1 MTTRQRHRVVTME
14 GLIMPT
20 KIRKRGCSSSSSSSS
35 RIQNYRLNK
44 RVILVGKSR
53 AGLGIGLG
61 GSRSNTPVPTWR
73 TTHLKSAI
81 DSPKYSQSGKSTQP
95 VSARRLAATLWEMN
109 EMPSPKMSE
118 SNLELMKQQQKK
130 KGSKMVLKRE
140 KMQFGWG
147 LHSGSCLVSGS
158 LPPHLS
164 DPSNSPTVSEK
175 MDRSGTGGRLRTPS
189 ISQRVRSAQ
198 QNAAV
203 FDSISN
209 ASFMEIETRSRAPT
223 SSGSVSGGRNRLKD
237 ISNALTTSKELL
249 KIINRIWAHA
259 DQPSSS
265 ASVISALHAELER
278 ARLQVNQLIQ
288 ETHSDKNEIN
298 YLLKCFAEEKASW
311 KNKEHEAIEAA
322 IGSIAGEL
330 EVETKLRRRL
340 ESLNK
345 KLGKELVEMKSS
357 FMQAVKELESEKR
370 AREITEQVCDE
381 LARNIDEDRVEVEKL
396 KSESVKAHQE
406 AEKER
411 EMLALADKLLEE
423 RAQVKL
429 SDAKHQVAEKH
440 SAISKLR
447 KQLEVFLGTKRDE
460 DEGRATNLSQ
470 SNISSNQKEQED
482 DDAIDDT
489 KEDSVE
495 SDLHSIELNM
505 NHNNRGYK
513 LAYTSVVGHESRKL
527 PIDEIKARNS
537 VSGQVS
543 RRSTSLQRSVSD
555 GVEWDI
561 QGACHRNAADGQER
575 VHEIEKEA
583 QRRSYLEEM
592 QQRYNKPVKGLKDHV
607 LLSSRLSSARDYH
620 SPTQQREQS
629 RPLRDP
635 LGTVHERHSAILA
648 MGSKSRTTD
657 VKGEDQSTWRSIW

>member
-1 MTTRQRHRVVTME
+1 MTSRQRHRVVTME

-35 RIQNYRLNK
+35 RIHNYRLNK
-44 RVILVGKSR
+44 RAILVGKTR

-61 GSRSNTPVPTWR
+61 GSRSNTPMPTWR
-73 TTHLKSAI
+73 TTPLKSAI

-109 EMPSPKMSE
+109 EMPSPKISE

-130 KGSKMVLKRE
+130 KGSKMVFKRE

-147 LHSGSCLVSGS
+147 LHSGSCSDSGS
-158 LPPHLS
+158 LPPHLL
-164 DPSNSPTVSEK
+164 DPSNSPAVSEK

-189 ISQRVRSAQ
+189 ISQRLRSAQ

-209 ASFMEIETRSRAPT
+209 ASFMEIPCPNIKWIS
-223 SSGSVSGGRNRLKD
+223 SGGRNRLKD

-249 KIINRIWAHA
+249 KIINRLWAHA

-278 ARLQVNQLIQ
+278 ARLQVNQLLQ
-288 ETHSDKNEIN
+288 EQHSDKNEIN
-298 YLLKCFAEEKASW
+298 HLMKCFAEEKASW
-311 KNKEHEAIEAA
+311 KNKEHQAIEAA

-330 EVETKLRRRL
+330 EVERKLRRRL

-345 KLGKELVEMKSS
+345 KLGKELAETKSS
-357 FMQAVKELESEKR
+357 FMKAVRELESEKR

-381 LARNIDEDRVEVEKL
+381 LARNVDEDRVEVEKL
-396 KSESVKAHQE
+396 KSESVKVHQE

-429 SDAKHQVAEKH
+429 SEAKHQVVEKH

-460 DEGRATNLSQ
+460 DEGIATHLSK
-470 SNISSNQKEQED
+470 SNISSDQKEQED
-482 DDAIDDT
+482 DDAIDDA

-495 SDLHSIELNM
+495 RDLHSIELNM

-537 VSGQVS
+537 VCGQVS

-561 QGACHRNAADGQER
+561 QGACHRNSADGLDRER

-592 QQRYNKPVKGLKDHV
+592 QQRYNKPVKGLKDQV

-620 SPTQQREQS
+620 SPTQQRDQS
-629 RPLRDP
+629 RSLRDP

-657 VKGEDQSTWRSIW
+657 VKGEGQSTWRSKW

>member
-1 MTTRQRHRVVTME
+1 MTSRQRHRMVTME
-14 GLIMPT
+14 SLIMPT

-35 RIQNYRLNK
+35 RIHNYRLNK
-44 RVILVGKSR
+44 RAILVGKSR

-61 GSRSNTPVPTWR
+61 GSRSSTPVPTWR
-73 TTHLKSAI
+73 TTPLKSAI

-118 SNLELMKQQQKK
+118 SHLELMKQQQKK
-130 KGSKMVLKRE
+130 NGSKMVFKRE
-140 KMQFGWG
+140 KMQFEWG
-147 LHSGSCLVSGS
+147 LHSGSGSGS

-175 MDRSGTGGRLRTPS
+175 MDRSRTGGRLRTPS
-189 ISQRVRSAQ
+189 ISQRLRSAQ

-209 ASFMEIETRSRAPT
+209 ASFMEIEARSCAPT

-288 ETHSDKNEIN
+288 EQHSDRNEIN
-298 YLLKCFAEEKASW
+298 YLMKCLAEEKASW
-311 KNKEHEAIEAA
+311 KNKERQATEAA

-330 EVETKLRRRL
+330 EVERKLRRRL

-345 KLGKELVEMKSS
+345 KLGKELAEMKSS
-357 FMQAVKELESEKR
+357 FMKAVKELESEKR

-396 KSESVKAHQE
+396 KSEPVKVHE

-423 RAQVKL
+423 RAQVK
-429 SDAKHQVAEKH
+429 SEAKHQVEEKH

-447 KQLEVFLGTKRDE
+447 KQLEVFLGTRRDE
-460 DEGRATNLSQ
+460 DEGRATYLSKF
-470 SNISSNQKEQED
+470 NISSDQKEQED
-482 DDAIDDT
+482 GDAIDDT

-495 SDLHSIELNM
+495 SNVHSIELNM

-513 LAYTSVVGHESRKL
+513 LAYTSAVGHESRKL

-537 VSGQVS
+537 ISGQVS

-561 QGACHRNAADGQER
+561 QGACHRNSADGLDRER

-592 QQRYNKPVKGLKDHV
+592 QQRYNKPVKGLKDHIS
-607 LLSSRLSSARDYH
+607 LSSRLSSARDYH

-657 VKGEDQSTWRSIW
+657 VKGEGQSTRRSKW